1 MENANVDVRVSP
13 GLHPDNVKQIDGFDE
28 QTAPYLA
35 PTMTAF
41 STAYEG
47 VRAVLAAKEAA
58 AANPTWNEAQ
68 QIIHTDDFA
77 QKHLTRITKSFDV
90 TRSNLDKAIVAL
102 EQQLTTPIESK
113 AAASIAGEIRAYA
126 KNLPSEQRHKF
137 IQQAID
143 EGDHTTVSAL
153 LGAPAYLSGLDANFQ
168 QTYVRFWNERSAPE
182 IAQRLKAMKGAKQMI
197 EERAGLV
204 FKELEKAV
212 GAPPHKAAAL
222 RKAKTEAEQAFVL
235 KDIGQ

>member
-1 MENANVDVRVSP
+1 MTDNLDHRISP
-13 GLHPDNVKQIDGFDE
+13 SLHSENVKSIDGFDE

-77 QKHLTRITKSFDV
+77 QKHLARITKSFDV

-113 AAASIAGEIRAYA
+113 AAASIAGEIRAFVRDMPTE
-126 KNLPSEQRHKF
+126 KRHAF
-137 IQQAID
+137 IQQALD
-143 EGDHTTVSAL
+143 AADHVT
-153 LGAPAYLSGLDANFQ
+153 LGAVLGSPPYLSGLDANFQ
-168 QTYVRFWNERSAPE
+168 AVYVRHYHERNSPE
-182 IAQRLKAMKGAKQMI
+182 LAQRLKAMKGAKQMI

-204 FKELEKAV
+204 FESMARAV
-212 GAPPHKAAAL
+212 GAPPHKAKAL
-222 RKAKTEAEQAFVL
+222 REAKTAAEQAFVL

>member
-1 MENANVDVRVSP
+1 MPTPVDHRITPS
-13 GLHPDNVKQIDGFDE
+13 LHPDNVTGIDGFDE

-47 VRAVLAAKEAA
+47 IRAVNEAREKAKT
-58 AANPTWNEAQ
+58 NPTWNEAM

-77 QKHLTRITKSFDV
+77 QKHLARITKSFDV
-90 TRSNLDKAIVAL
+90 TRSNLEKGIAML

-113 AAASIAGEIRAYA
+113 AALNIAGEIRAYA
-126 KNLPSEQRHKF
+126 KSLTTEQRHKF
-137 IQQAID
+137 IQEAID
-143 EGDHTTVSAL
+143 GGDEKTVSAIC
-153 LGAPAYLSGLDANFQ
+153 GAPAYLSGLDANFQ
-168 QTYVRFWNERSAPE
+168 ATYVRFWNERTSPDL
-182 IAQRLKAMKGAKQMI
+182 AQRLKAMKGAKQMI

-204 FKELEKAV
+204 FESMTRAV

-235 KDIGQ
+235 KDIG

>member
-1 MENANVDVRVSP
+1 MTDNVDARITPS
-13 GLHPDNVKQIDGFDE
+13 LHPDNVKSIDGFDE

-47 VRAVLAAKEAA
+47 IRAVNEAREKAKT
-58 AANPTWNEAQ
+58 NPTWNEAM

-77 QKHLTRITKSFDV
+77 QKHLARITKGFDV
-90 TRSNLDKAIVAL
+90 TRSNLEKGIAML

-113 AAASIAGEIRAYA
+113 AALNIAGEIRAYA
-126 KNLPSEQRHKF
+126 KNLTTEERHKF
-137 IQQAID
+137 VQQAID
-143 EGDHTTVSAL
+143 SGDEKTVSAIC
-153 LGAPAYLSGLDANFQ
+153 GAPAYLSGLDANFQ
-168 QTYVRFWNERSAPE
+168 QLYVRFWNERTSPDL
-182 IAQRLKAMKGAKQMI
+182 AQRLKAMKGAKQMI

-204 FKELEKAV
+204 FESMTRAV

-235 KDIGQ
+235 KDIG

>member
-1 MENANVDVRVSP
+1 MTDNLDHRISP
-13 GLHPDNVKQIDGFDE
+13 SLHPENVKSIDGFDE

-77 QKHLTRITKSFDV
+77 QKHLARITKSFDV

-113 AAASIAGEIRAYA
+113 AAASIAGEIRAFVRDMPTE
-126 KNLPSEQRHKF
+126 KRHAF
-137 IQQAID
+137 IQQALD
-143 EGDHTTVSAL
+143 AADHVT
-153 LGAPAYLSGLDANFQ
+153 LGAVLGSPPYLSGLDANFQ
-168 QTYVRFWNERSAPE
+168 AVYVRHYHERNSPE
-182 IAQRLKAMKGAKQMI
+182 LAQRLKAMKGAKQMI

-204 FKELEKAV
+204 FESMARAV
-212 GAPPHKAAAL
+212 GAPPHKAKAL
-222 RKAKTEAEQAFVL
+222 REAKTAAEQAFVL

>member
-1 MENANVDVRVSP
+1 MPTEIDARITP
-13 GLHPDNVKQIDGFDE
+13 TLHPDNVASIDGFDE

-77 QKHLTRITKSFDV
+77 QKHLARITKSFDV

-113 AAASIAGEIRAYA
+113 AAASIAGEIRAFVRDMPTE
-126 KNLPSEQRHKF
+126 KRHAF
-137 IQQAID
+137 IQQALD
-143 EGDHTTVSAL
+143 AADHVT
-153 LGAPAYLSGLDANFQ
+153 LGAVLGSPPYLSGLDANFQ
-168 QTYVRFWNERSAPE
+168 AVYVRHYHERNSPE
-182 IAQRLKAMKGAKQMI
+182 LAQRLKAMKGAKQMI

-204 FKELEKAV
+204 FESMARAV
-212 GAPPHKAAAL
+212 GAPPHKAKAL
-222 RKAKTEAEQAFVL
+222 REAKTAAEQAFVL

>member
-1 MENANVDVRVSP
+1 MTDNVDARITPS
-13 GLHPDNVKQIDGFDE
+13 LHPENVKSIDGYDD

-47 VRAVLAAKEAA
+47 VRAVWSAKEAA
-58 AANPTWNEAQ
+58 AHNPTWNEAM

-77 QKHLTRITKSFDV
+77 QKHFAKISKSFDV
-90 TRSNLDKAIVAL
+90 TRSNLEKGIAML
-102 EQQLTTPIESK
+102 EQQLAAPIESK
-113 AAASIAGEIRAYA
+113 AALNIAGEIRSYA
-126 KNLPSEQRHKF
+126 KNLTTEERHKF
-137 IQQAID
+137 LQQAID
-143 EGDHTTVSAL
+143 EGDEKTVSAIC
-153 LGAPAYLSGLDANFQ
+153 GAPAYLSGLDANFQ
-168 QTYVRFWNERSAPE
+168 QLYVRFWNERTAPDL
-182 IAQRLKAMKGAKQMI
+182 AQRLKAMKGAKQMI

-222 RKAKTEAEQAFVL
+222 RQAKTNAEKAFIL
-235 KDIGQ
+235 QDLG

>member
-1 MENANVDVRVSP
+1 MPTEIDVRITP
-13 GLHPDNVKQIDGFDE
+13 TLHPDNVASIDGFDE

-47 VRAVLAAKEAA
+47 IRAVHAAKEKAKE
-58 AANPTWNEAQ
+58 NLTWNEAM

-90 TRSNLDKAIVAL
+90 TRSNLDKAIVTL

-113 AAASIAGEIRAYA
+113 AAASIAGEIRTFVRDMPTE
-126 KNLPSEQRHKF
+126 KRHAF
-137 IQQAID
+137 IQQALD
-143 EGDHTTVSAL
+143 AADHVT
-153 LGAPAYLSGLDANFQ
+153 LGAVLGSPPYLSGLDANFQ
-168 QTYVRFWNERSAPE
+168 VLYVRHYHERNSPE
-182 IAQRLKAMKGAKQMI
+182 LAQRLKAMKGAKQMI

-212 GAPPHKAAAL
+212 GAAPHKAAAL

-235 KDIGQ
+235 KDIG

>member
-1 MENANVDVRVSP
+1 MTDNVDVRITP
-13 GLHPDNVKQIDGFDE
+13 ALHPDNVKSIDGFDE

-47 VRAVLAAKEAA
+47 IRAVHDAREKAKT
-58 AANPTWNEAQ
+58 NPTWNEAM

-77 QKHLTRITKSFDV
+77 QKHFTKISKSFDV
-90 TRSNLDKAIVAL
+90 TRSNLDKAIGAL
-102 EQQLTTPIESK
+102 EQQLAAPIESK
-113 AAASIAGEIRAYA
+113 AAQSISAEIRAYA
-126 KNLPSEQRHKF
+126 KDLPNEKRHAF

-143 EGDHTTVSAL
+143 AGDHTTVSAL
-153 LGAPAYLSGLDANFQ
+153 LGAPAYLSGLDTNFQ
-168 QTYVRFWNERSAPE
+168 QTYTRFWNERSAPE
-182 IAQRLKAMKGAKQMI
+182 VAQRLKAMKGAKQMI

-204 FKELEKAV
+204 FGELEKAV
-212 GAPPHKAAAL
+212 GAAPHKAQAL

-235 KDIGQ
+235 KDLGE

>member
-1 MENANVDVRVSP
+1 MTDNVDPRITP
-13 GLHPDNVKQIDGFDE
+13 TLHPENVKNIEGYDD

-47 VRAVLAAKEAA
+47 VRAVWSAKEAA
-58 AANPTWNEAQ
+58 AHNPTWNEAM

-77 QKHLTRITKSFDV
+77 QKHFAKISKSFDV
-90 TRSNLDKAIVAL
+90 TRSNLEKGIAML
-102 EQQLTTPIESK
+102 EQQLAAPIESK
-113 AAASIAGEIRAYA
+113 AAANISAEIRSYA
-126 KNLPSEQRHKF
+126 KNLTTEERHKF
-137 IQQAID
+137 LQQAID
-143 EGDHTTVSAL
+143 EGDEKTVSAIC
-153 LGAPAYLSGLDANFQ
+153 GAPAYLSGLDANFQ
-168 QTYVRFWNERSAPE
+168 QLYVRFWNERTAPDL
-182 IAQRLKAMKGAKQMI
+182 AQRLKAMKGAKQMI

-222 RKAKTEAEQAFVL
+222 RQAKTNAEKAFIL
-235 KDIGQ
+235 QDLG